1 MKRNIPVFDGIF
13 VLLGL
18 VLIYILNFVNLNRLP
33 IDLPDVT
40 VLILSCVYVLG
51 WMIFSFVAGRRRGK
65 IGWYEITF
73 VWIIL
78 PALLIGFMTVLAS
91 FQSIT
96 NILSMI
102 MNLLY
107 VNVLR
112 GFNDLTTFGID
123 LFEYFSDK
131 GYPVIPAIL
140 CLVSYGIGRLFPKPR
155 KRA

>member
-1 MKRNIPVFDGIF
+1 MKRNIPILDGIF

-18 VLIYILNFVNLNRLP
+18 VLIYIMNFVNLNRLP

-40 VLILSCVYVLG
+40 VLVLSSVYVAG
-51 WMIFSFVAGRRRGK
+51 WMIFAFVAGRRRGK

-96 NILSMI
+96 SILSMI

-112 GFNDLTTFGID
+112 GFNDLTNFGID
-123 LFEYFSDK
+123 LFALLSDK
-131 GYPVIPAIL
+131 GYPIIPAIL
-140 CLVSYGIGRLFPKPR
+140 CLLSYGVGRLFPKPR
-155 KRA
+155 NRA

>member
-1 MKRNIPVFDGIF
+1 MKRNIHVLDGIF
-13 VLLGL
+13 ILLGL
-18 VLIYILNFVNLNRLP
+18 VLIYIMNFVNLNRLP

-40 VLILSCVYVLG
+40 VLVLSSVYVAG
-51 WMIFSFVAGRRRGK
+51 WMIFAFVAGRRRGK

-96 NILSMI
+96 SILSMI

-112 GFNDLTTFGID
+112 GLNDLTTFGID

-140 CLVSYGIGRLFPKPR
+140 CLLSYGVGRLFPKPR
-155 KRA
+155 NRA